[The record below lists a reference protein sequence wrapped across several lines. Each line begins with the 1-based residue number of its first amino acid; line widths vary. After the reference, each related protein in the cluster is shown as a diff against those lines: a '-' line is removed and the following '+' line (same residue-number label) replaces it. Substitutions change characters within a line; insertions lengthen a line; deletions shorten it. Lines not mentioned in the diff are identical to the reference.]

1 MLAFEYLVLSCPGRH
16 NHHPHFWVK
25 KLRLGGLTRPPRVG
39 GARGRSEP
47 DPWPN
52 ALPETP
58 VAGPQLWGPSGQRHP
73 QLAHPGFNRW
83 SSRSWRVGRAGGSA
97 SSQFLISPGHS
108 VTRRWDPSC
117 EISQGSE
124 ISCRRGESHCGV
136 ADSETW
142 PHGGTAQSWE
152 MPQWEVETPEAP
164 HGGPGLQLG
173 RPSGLCTAH
182 SSAGPRLRRRA
193 AGC

>member
-1 MLAFEYLVLSCPGRH
+1 MKFHRG
-16 NHHPHFWVK
+16 VK
-25 KLRLGGLTRPPRVG
+25 YP
-39 GARGRSEP
+39 
-47 DPWPN
+47 
-52 ALPETP
+52 
-58 VAGPQLWGPSGQRHP
+58 AGEE
-73 QLAHPGFNRW
+73 
-83 SSRSWRVGRAGGSA
+83 RAIA
-97 SSQFLISPGHS
+97 
-108 VTRRWDPSC
+108 
-117 EISQGSE
+117 
-124 ISCRRGESHCGV
+124 GV